1 MTTGR
6 EDVMAKGVSFIGAKK
21 YIEKKY
27 GQETWEQIIRSLS
40 DEGKAVWN
48 DCLLAGSEYPFSA
61 FKEMMSALPSA
72 LKTTQDAE
80 IAAVY
85 EYIADQSLNSMY
97 KIFFRWAQPSFVIK
111 NYPLLWS
118 RFFNA
123 GTVDVP
129 VAEKG
134 HAAVRFLLPDIF
146 DNWLPPACLGYS
158 LKAVAMA
165 GGSDLTMKR
174 TAYEK
179 KPEGMFESVY
189 ELHWKE

>member
-6 EDVMAKGVSFIGAKK
+6 GDVMAKGVNFICAKK

-27 GQETWEQIIRSLS
+27 GKETWEQIMRSLS
-40 DEGKAVWN
+40 DEARAVWN
-48 DCLLAGSEYPFSA
+48 DCLLAGSEYPFLA
-61 FKEMMSALPSA
+61 FKEMMSSLSSV
-72 LKTTQDAE
+72 LKTAKDAE

-85 EYIADQSLNSMY
+85 EYIADQSLNTMY
-97 KIFFRWAQPSFVIK
+97 KIFFRLAQPSFVIK

-129 VAEKG
+129 AADKG
-134 HAAVRFLLPDIF
+134 HASVRFLLPDVF

-158 LKAVAMA
+158 KKAVAMA
-165 GGSDLTMKR
+165 GGGDLTVKR
-174 TAYEK
+174 TSYEK
-179 KPEGMFESVY
+179 KPAGVFESVY
-189 ELHWKE
+189 ELRWKE